1 MKIIYSASISL
12 LASARSASAATAFN
26 YYDCRHFCGVAT
38 DGRTS
43 ADGAPGPTGKWLVL
57 YKNKKAFTAIAYA
70 DCVINCAKSCDG
82 RTLLSAAKKFDI
94 DLAVVQHWNPK
105 HTTGFDISLCKVPC
119 HIYRGGDQGCMD
131 NCDAK
136 ACPAS
141 SSSECD
147 ANLVDMTK
155 DRDAAKSERDA
166 AKSELVAMTSERDA
180 AKSERNAALRS
191 DSAAKSERD
200 AAKSER
206 DAAKSELVAMTSER
220 DAAKECKA
228 KSPNYKAPVNDECN
242 PKNCDE
248 WDCGQWCVCYN
259 ADDDAIYERLGCAAD
274 DEETCQCD

>member
-26 YYDCRHFCGVAT
+26 QGDCEKYCNFAHQMGHFEFR
-38 DGRTS
+38 D
-43 ADGAPGPTGKWLVL
+43 
-57 YKNKKAFTAIAYA
+57 
-70 DCVINCAKSCDG
+70 DCMANCAKSCDG
-82 RTLLSAAKKFDI
+82 
-94 DLAVVQHWNPK
+94 
-105 HTTGFDISLCKVPC
+105 GFDLTVCKQPC
-119 HIYRGGDQGCMD
+119 DHLYSSHCMD

-136 ACPAS
+136 ACSAS

-147 ANLVDMTK
+147 ANLVT
-155 DRDAAKSERDA
+155 
-166 AKSELVAMTSERDA
+166 AKSELA
-180 AKSERNAALRS
+180 
-191 DSAAKSERD
+191 
-200 AAKSER
+200 
-206 DAAKSELVAMTSER
+206 AMTSER